1 MLINDIEPFYLNPGF
16 HDTIER
22 LALSLEEK
30 DTYTG
35 GHSVR
40 VGDMAYYMAREIGLR
55 GLELEKVHI
64 AAHLHD
70 IGKICIPEYIL
81 NKKEP
86 LSKAE
91 WELIKQHPVTGYNI
105 LKNYNELAIFADI
118 ILHHHERWD
127 GKGYPSKLEGAEI
140 PLGSRIIAVCD
151 TIDAMTSDRPYRQAF
166 SFEETK
172 NEIKINKSRQFDPD
186 IVDALE
192 DLWGFFKNQIF
203 SHSKKAVGFGS

>member
-1 MLINDIEPFYLNPGF
+1 MLLNVNEPLYLNHGF
-16 HDTIER
+16 HDIIER
-22 LALSLEEK
+22 LAFNLEEK

-40 VGDMAYYMAREIGLR
+40 VGDMAYYLAKEIGLR

-81 NKKEP
+81 NKQEP

-91 WELIKQHPVTGYNI
+91 WELIKQHPVIGYNI
-105 LKNYNELAIFADI
+105 LMNYSELAVFADI
-118 ILHHHERWD
+118 VLHHHERWD
-127 GKGYPSKLEGAEI
+127 GKGYPSQKKGAAI

-172 NEIKINKSRQFDPD
+172 NEIKINKNRQFDPD
-186 IVDALE
+186 IVDTLE
-192 DLWGFFKNQIF
+192 DLWLLFNNKNF
-203 SHSKKAVGFGS
+203 SHSKKAVGVGP